1 MIANARKR
9 PRKDEPIQCPFVVLI
24 DTREQ
29 TPFRFDGITDRHQ
42 RQRRVIVET
51 RRTTLPTGDYSLA
64 GFENLVSIERKS
76 ATDFFACVGRE
87 RDRFERELERLN
99 RFPCAHVVIEADF
112 REMATNP
119 PKHSKLKP
127 RAAVMSIQA
136 WSIQFD
142 RIHWWPMPS
151 RVIAERWTF
160 GLLERVWIESER
172 TAKALAKSSA
182 RANQDETQQGRKQPY
197 ESRHGEL
204 FRIN

>member
-1 MIANARKR
+1 MASARKQTKGR
-9 PRKDEPIQCPFVVLI
+9 EPIKFPAIVLV

-29 TPFRFDGITDRHQ
+29 TPFRFDGIQDRHQ
-42 RQRRVIVET
+42 RDRRLIIST
-51 RRTTLPTGDYSLA
+51 QRTTLPTGDYSLA
-64 GFENLVSIERKS
+64 GFEHLVSIERKS
-76 ATDFFACVGRE
+76 LPDFFACVGRE

-99 RFPCAHVVIEADF
+99 RYPCAHVVIEGDF
-112 REMATNP
+112 REMVANP
-119 PKHSKLKP
+119 PKHSKLNP

-136 WSIQFD
+136 WAIQFD

-172 TAKALAKSSA
+172 TAKALAKQSA
-182 RANQDETQQGRKQPY
+182 RANHDETQQGRKQPY
-197 ESRHGEL
+197 EQPRHGEL